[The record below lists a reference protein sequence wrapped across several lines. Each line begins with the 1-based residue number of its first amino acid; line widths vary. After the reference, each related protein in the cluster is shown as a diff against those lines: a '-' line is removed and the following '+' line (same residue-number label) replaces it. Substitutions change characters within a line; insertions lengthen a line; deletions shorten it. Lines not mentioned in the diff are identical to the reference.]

1 MTGNGTDGLDELG
14 ARIDAARSTS
24 QPKPARRRGS
34 FAGAELAWRMVIDLV
49 AGVGIGFGMGYWLD
63 SLLGSMPLFLI
74 LFVFLGLAAGVRVMM
89 RTAREYQEKLV
100 AQSAGQENTPTGAK
114 YYDTPTGAK
123 DDDTPT
129 GAEHDDAPLGAG
141 TQNAPKRR

>member
-1 MTGNGTDGLDELG
+1 MTTGNGTDGLDKLG
-14 ARIDAARSTS
+14 ARIDAARGTT
-24 QPKPARRRGS
+24 QPKPTRRRAS

-63 SLLGSMPLFLI
+63 SVLGSMPLFLI

-100 AQSAGQENTPTGAK
+100 ARSEEA
-114 YYDTPTGAK
+114 
-123 DDDTPT
+123 DDPPD
-129 GAEHDDAPLGAG
+129 
-141 TQNAPKRR
+141 QR